1 MREETRLKF
10 EREVRKQWIKRG
22 AYAVGGLVVVAA
34 LAWFTNLDAH
44 VEKREVAGVVES
56 VLPIQGGSTQAIQ
69 NGLNVDV
76 KLDDGRHAHVMAL
89 KTTHP
94 EVGARIA
101 IVEHVHWS
109 GRTTFSWK

>member
-10 EREVRKQWIKRG
+10 EREVRKQWIRRG
-22 AYAVGGLVVVAA
+22 AYAVAA
-34 LAWFTNLDAH
+34 LVALAGAAWFTDLDAH

-56 VLPIQGGSTQAIQ
+56 VSPIQGGTSQAIQ

-76 KLDDGRHAHVMAL
+76 KLDDGRHARVLVL

-94 EVGARIA
+94 EVGAHVA
-101 IVEHVHWS
+101 IMEHIHWS
-109 GRTTFSWK
+109 GRRTFSWK